1 MQTQM
6 TGLSVSSQNISN
18 VNTTGYSR
26 QRVQISSSPDVAT
39 NIGPEGNGADATS
52 IQQVVSN
59 LLNGQIQS
67 QASTS
72 GYWTAQQTA
81 LQSTQNALNE
91 YLSGSGTASSTS
103 ATSTDTAGS
112 GLSGQLSSLFAAF
125 QDVATSPTSES
136 ARQKLIGAAQT
147 VANAFNSLSTQFSKV
162 KDSLNS
168 SLNDDVTSANKLLTD
183 IADLNKQIYTS
194 EFSGGNANTLRDQRE
209 QDLENLGKLTNFT
222 TSTGTNGSV
231 NITIGGETLVAGS
244 SLSDTLQTYD
254 AGSGK
259 YLVQTVTGG
268 VNLTLT
274 GGSIQGTI
282 DARDGTLATMQSG
295 LDSLAGSLITEV
307 NTNHGSGYSL
317 TGTTGANFFNGI
329 NAATISVNSTLANDP
344 TLIQTSGSA
353 TAGGDNSVALQL
365 AQLGSRNLLS
375 LGYKTFAGTYD
386 ASVATVGSALSNA
399 NTQVSNQDTVS
410 SMLATQ
416 RSSVSGVSLDEEMTN
431 LLSFQRAYQASAS
444 LVKTVDELMTTTI
457 GLKN

>member
-6 TGLSVSSQNISN
+6 TGLSVASQNISN

-26 QRVQISSSPDVAT
+26 QRVQISSSPDVT
-39 NIGPEGNGADATS
+39 TGIGPEGNGADATS

-59 LLNGQIQS
+59 LLNTQIQS
-67 QASTS
+67 QSSTS

-81 LQSTQNALNE
+81 LQNTQNALNE
-91 YLSGSGTASSTS
+91 YLNGSGTTSSTS
-103 ATSTDTAGS
+103 ATSADTSGT
-112 GLSGQLSSLFAAF
+112 GLSGQLSSLFSAF
-125 QDVATSPTSES
+125 QNVATSPTSES
-136 ARQKLIGAAQT
+136 ARQQLIGAAQT
-147 VANAFNSLSTQFSKV
+147 VAASLNNISTQFSNV

-168 SLNDDVTSANKLLTD
+168 SLKDDVTSANKLLTD
-183 IADLNKQIYTS
+183 IANLNKQIYTS
-194 EFSGGNANTLRDQRE
+194 EFSGGSANTLRDQRE

-222 TSTGTNGSV
+222 TSTGTNGAV
-231 NITIGGETLVAGS
+231 NITVGGETLVSGS

-274 GGSIQGTI
+274 GGSMQGTI
-282 DARDGTLATMQSG
+282 DARDGTLATMQSSM
-295 LDSLAGSLITEV
+295 DNIAAQLINTV
-307 NTNHGSGYSL
+307 NTAHDSGYSL

-329 NAATISVNSTLANDP
+329 NASTITVNAALANDP
-344 TLIQTSGSA
+344 SLIQASGTS
-353 TAGGDNSVALQL
+353 TALGDNSAAL
-365 AQLGSRNLLS
+365 AMANLGTQNITA
-375 LGYKTFAGTYD
+375 LGGKTFSGTYD
-386 ASVATVGSALSNA
+386 ASVATLGSALGKA
-399 NTQVSNQDTVS
+399 NTQVTNQDTVS

-457 GLKN
+457 GLKT